1 MRRILALLLALAML
15 SGLCLTGCGKNED
28 PSVETTAATEPAATV
43 PADGNPNDVTCKG
56 TYTVPT
62 PDSTVVATL
71 GDWKLTNSLLQAYY
85 WAAVASYPEDAD
97 SAPDFSQPLDVQE
110 CPVDGVNSWQQFF
123 LRQALDAWHRDAAL
137 IQMGTDEGT
146 PTIEAYQP
154 DPEKHEKYLVEPA
167 AIDYFYGYYSKSYKP
182 NEIHQAYLDNLPE
195 TLDAIARENGQSGLE
210 ALAADFA
217 GVSGDV
223 LTEYAEVVNR
233 AYMYFTE
240 RCYYIDPTEE
250 DVEQFRQEHP
260 NSAAGV
266 SVDIR
271 HLLVVPEGEVADDG
285 TVTAS
290 EDSWHNAEIKAKA
303 FLAQFNAS
311 PNDVNFA
318 KLANVNSA
326 DRGSA
331 LNGGLYQNLLPGDL
345 AEPLDS
351 WCFAPERQAGDVE
364 LIRSQCGYHIVY
376 IHGITDLGQ
385 EQARQELVAQQAAQ
399 LVQEA
404 VQKYPVKF
412 SFDKI
417 QLGTAPQQG
426 EPLTVDQLLYPDVAH
441 ERFPFV
447 PIYLQ
452 QDYPNSP
459 YGAYKLSSHGCGIT
473 ALAMLASY
481 MMDTEMTPHELAAR
495 YGYYCGLHG
504 SDTKMFDTIPP
515 ELGFFV
521 EKCLFNW
528 EGVPEALQEGKMI
541 ITLQHAGHFTT
552 SGHFLV
558 LAGDNGDGTYIVRD
572 SNVYNYRRLDGHRID
587 GFTEMDIKRA
597 AAFYRVY
604 QPKIVRIP
612 MCARCG
618 DLTDVPTAMFSGEYQ
633 CAKCHA
639 ALERRG
645 NFLSICG

>member
-15 SGLCLTGCGKNED
+15 SGLCLTGCGKNEE
-28 PSVETTAATEPAATV
+28 PSVETTAATEPAPTA

-56 TYTVPT
+56 TYTVQT
-62 PDSTVVATL
+62 PDSAVVATL

-85 WAAVASYPEDAD
+85 WAAVAAYPEEVDA
-97 SAPDFSQPLDVQE
+97 APDFSQPLDVQQ

-123 LRQALDAWHRDAAL
+123 LQQALDAWHRDAAL

-154 DPEKHEKYLVEPA
+154 DQEKHEKYLVEPA

-182 NEIHQAYLDNLPE
+182 NEIHQAFLDNLPQ
-195 TLDAIARENGQSGLE
+195 TLDAIAKENGQSGLE
-210 ALAADFA
+210 AMAADFA

-223 LTEYAEVVNR
+223 LTEYAETVNR

-240 RCYYIDPTEE
+240 RCYYIDPTEDE
-250 DVEQFRQEHP
+250 IAQFRQEHP

-285 TVTAS
+285 TVTAT

-303 FLAQFNAS
+303 FLSQFNAS

-345 AEPLDS
+345 ADPLDS

-364 LIRSQCGYHIVY
+364 LIRSQCGYHVVY
-376 IHGITDLGQ
+376 IHAINELGQ
-385 EQARQELVAQQAAQ
+385 EQARQELVAQQASQ

-521 EKCLFNW
+521 DKCLFNW

-541 ITLQHAGHFTT
+541 ITLQHEGHFTR

-587 GFTEMDIKRA
+587 GFTEIDIKRA
-597 AAFYRVY
+597 AAFYRIY

>member
-28 PSVETTAATEPAATV
+28 PSVETTAATEPAPTV

-56 TYTVPT
+56 TYTVQS
-62 PDSTVVATL
+62 PDAAVVATL

-85 WAAVASYPEDAD
+85 WAAVAAYPEEVDA
-97 SAPDFSQPLDVQE
+97 APDFSQPLDVQQ
-110 CPVDGVNSWQQFF
+110 CPVEGVNSWQQFF

-154 DPEKHEKYLVEPA
+154 DLEKHEEYLVEPA

-223 LTEYAEVVNR
+223 LTEYAEVINR

-250 DVEQFRQEHP
+250 EVAQFRQEHP
-260 NSAAGV
+260 NDAAGV

-290 EDSWHNAEIKAKA
+290 EDSWHNAEIKAKS
-303 FLAQFNAS
+303 FLSQFNAS

-345 AEPLDS
+345 ADPLDS

-364 LIRSQCGYHIVY
+364 LIRSQCGYHVIY
-376 IHGITDLGQ
+376 IHAINDLGQ
-385 EQARQELVAQQAAQ
+385 EQARQELVAQQASQ

-404 VQKYPVKF
+404 VKKYPVKF
-412 SFDKI
+412 GYDKI
-417 QLGTAPQQG
+417 QLGTAPQKG
-426 EPLTVDQLLYPDVAH
+426 APLTADQLLYPDVAH
-441 ERFPFV
+441 QRFPFV

-521 EKCLFNW
+521 DKCLFNW

-541 ITLQHAGHFTT
+541 ITLQHEGHFTR

-587 GFTEMDIKRA
+587 GFTEIDIKRA

-618 DLTDVPTAMFSGEYQ
+618 DLTDVPTAMFRGAYQ

-639 ALERRG
+639 ALERRD